1 MPRNF
6 VQLKL
11 RSVIGLLVGIFFVM
25 LLYNT
30 SYMEVLY
37 KMCSGV
43 WYAPSSKFHEFDNN
57 TDELSLKYLL
67 ATSID
72 VAERGG
78 TELVTLRNLVD
89 LQAVKEGK
97 IEGTRGDSDPLSE
110 GIARSYCAMMHGL
123 KKIHPKIKVMLE
135 KEDCT
140 TITLYGNQRREN
152 TEVTKILES
161 EDEKVLSEH
170 IAIWV
175 EPLDCFHEYK
185 KSILHCVATMVCVA
199 VNGKPVIGVIH
210 HPFQNLTVWGWVG
223 HGVTSKMK
231 IGKTFFKEW
240 TTEPEIVLSRTE
252 ARLGAEFAARAFGGD
267 ETITLAG
274 GAGFKLLQVFQ
285 GLVSV
290 YLHLLSIKKWDI
302 CAGDALLQTV
312 GGNVTTLKGT
322 LISYEAHDEV
332 DIKGGLLATL
342 FKHDFF
348 LEKFKKAKI

>member
-1 MPRNF
+1 MPRKL

-11 RSVIGLLVGIFFVM
+11 RSVICLLVVI
-25 LLYNT
+25 
-30 SYMEVLY
+30 
-37 KMCSGV
+37 
-43 WYAPSSKFHEFDNN
+43 
-57 TDELSLKYLL
+57 
-67 ATSID
+67 
-72 VAERGG
+72 
-78 TELVTLRNLVD
+78 
-89 LQAVKEGK
+89 
-97 IEGTRGDSDPLSE
+97 
-110 GIARSYCAMMHGL
+110 
-123 KKIHPKIKVMLE
+123 LE
-135 KEDCT
+135 KEDCS

-152 TEVTKILES
+152 SEVTKIMES

-185 KSILHCVATMVCVA
+185 KNILHCVATMVCVA

-252 ARLGAEFAARAFGGD
+252 ARLGADFAARAFGGD

-274 GAGFKLLQVFQ
+274 GEGFKLLQVFQ
-285 GLVSV
+285 GLVSA
-290 YLHLLSIKKWDI
+290 YIHLLTIKKWGI

-322 LISYEAHDEV
+322 LISYEASDEV
-332 DIKGGLLATL
+332 DIKGGVLATL

-348 LEKFKKAKI
+348 LDKFKKAKNVT